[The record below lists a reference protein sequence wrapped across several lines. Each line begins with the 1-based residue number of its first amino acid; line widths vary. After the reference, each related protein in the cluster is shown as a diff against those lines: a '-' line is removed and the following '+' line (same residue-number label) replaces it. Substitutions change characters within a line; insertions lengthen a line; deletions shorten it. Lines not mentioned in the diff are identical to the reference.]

1 MGVLVVV
8 VVVVSTGV
16 VVSTDSSRDTV
27 RPRDETTSM
36 SPAWK
41 DMEGPS
47 ASLVQKVPSRVR
59 ENHRRCRFAG
69 RSASFRGTL
78 TSRYPSKTTAASA
91 CLVPCLVPCLVLGAV
106 VVRLSQRR
114 LSVRLLLLLPPPPP
128 PPPPLLLLLL
138 MSMPSCDVDV
148 WGEWG
153 RDELPLLLLLPLVP
167 LSVRVTLPS
176 EGAKRRR
183 TRWWRRR
190 RRTRVEATAMAVW
203 LVAKDRSC
211 MAMYGVER

>member
-1 MGVLVVV
+1 MGAVVSMGV
-8 VVVVSTGV
+8 
-16 VVSTDSSRDTV
+16 SRDTV
-27 RPRDETTSM
+27 RPRAETTLM
-36 SPAWK
+36 SPALK

-91 CLVPCLVPCLVLGAV
+91 CLVLGAV
-106 VVRLSQRR
+106 VVVWLSQR
-114 LSVRLLLLLPPPPP
+114 LSGRLLLLPPPPP
-128 PPPPLLLLLL
+128 PPLLLLT
-138 MSMPSCDVDV
+138 SMPLCDVDV

-153 RDELPLLLLLPLVP
+153 REALLLLLLLPLVP

-176 EGAKRRR
+176 EGENRRR
-183 TRWWRRR
+183 KRWWRRR

-211 MAMYGVER
+211 MANVWCRAIGSSPDMWA